1 MRAPTRNG
9 FTLVELIVV
18 VIIIGI
24 LATIAGVR
32 MRIAKDKAVIGTMTA
47 DLHAIQQ
54 EQEAYFIQN
63 RTYTNDLVAL
73 NAVASPNNT
82 MTIVEATA
90 SGWSGQVVNPKVPKI
105 CVIVVGSA
113 AMIGGATTEGAIHCE

>member
-1 MRAPTRNG
+1 MSPTSRRG

-18 VIIIGI
+18 VMIIGI
-24 LATIAGVR
+24 LATIAVVR
-32 MRIAKDKAVIGTMTA
+32 MRMAKDKAVIGTMTA

-63 RTYTNDLVAL
+63 RTYTTDLVAL

-82 MTIVEATA
+82 MTIVEATG
-90 SGWSGQVVNPKVPKI
+90 SVWSGQVVNPNVDKI
-105 CVIVVGSA
+105 CVIVVGCA
-113 AMIGGATTEGAIHCE
+113 LMIGGATTEGAITCQ